1 MRAAPWYVEAFSEA
15 YLDVYPHRDERSA
28 AREARGT
35 LNLLRHEGTQG
46 RLLDLASGTGRHARA
61 FRLLRCPVVCLDLS
75 AQLAR
80 RSVALGLPTVR
91 GDMRALPFA
100 EQSFAAVAC
109 MFSSFGYFE
118 LEDEHQRV
126 LLEIARV
133 LRPGGGV
140 LLDLMDPETVRFKL
154 RQQDVEQADGRTV
167 EIERAL
173 TEGGRRVVKQV
184 RMIRDGSATL
194 AWHESV
200 RLFTLD
206 EIETL
211 AVRARLRLAG
221 VWGDFDGRPHLP
233 GETRQIV
240 ALRKPVTP

>member
-1 MRAAPWYVEAFSEA
+1 MRTAPWYVEAFTEA
-15 YLDVYPHRDERSA
+15 YLDVYPHRDESSA

-35 LNLLRHEGTQG
+35 LNLLRYEASQG
-46 RLLDLASGTGRHARA
+46 RLLDLAAGAGRHARA

-75 AQLAR
+75 APLTR
-80 RSVALGLPTVR
+80 RSAALGLPTVR
-91 GDMRALPFA
+91 GDMRALPLA

-109 MFSSFGYFE
+109 LFSSFGYFE
-118 LEDEHQRV
+118 SEDDHLRV
-126 LLEIARV
+126 LHEVERV

-154 RQQDVEQADGRTV
+154 RQQDVEQVDGRTV

-173 TEGGRRVVKQV
+173 IEGGRRVVKQI
-184 RMIRDGSATL
+184 RMIRDGSASMT
-194 AWHESV
+194 WQESV

-206 EIETL
+206 EVESL

-240 ALRKPVTP
+240 ALRKPVSS

>member
-1 MRAAPWYVEAFSEA
+1 MRAAPWYVEAFTES

-35 LNLLRHEGTQG
+35 LNLLRYDGGKG
-46 RLLDLASGTGRHARA
+46 RLLDLASGTGRHGRA

-75 AQLAR
+75 MELAQ

-91 GDMRALPFA
+91 GDMRVLPFA
-100 EQSFAAVAC
+100 DQSFAAVAC
-109 MFSSFGYFE
+109 LFSSFGYFE
-118 LEDEHQRV
+118 HDDEHLRV
-126 LLEIARV
+126 LHEVSRI
-133 LRPGGGV
+133 LRPGGGL

-173 TEGGRRVVKQV
+173 TDGGRRVIKQI
-184 RMIRDGSATL
+184 RLIRDGSATL
-194 AWHESV
+194 SWHESV

-206 EIETL
+206 EIEAL

-240 ALRKPVTP
+240 ALRKPELS